1 MKSLAEIEARHASRT
16 QTSHPE
22 LKATPMLKS
31 FEHVGMTVSDM
42 DRAVD
47 FYCRLLGLS
56 LHLRKTMADGSQVAF
71 LDAGGGM
78 LEIFAPAG
86 GAARAVDVPEGTA
99 GLRHLTFL
107 FESVDKTFARLER
120 AGVEVKERPRLAINA
135 EVLHKVAF
143 LRDPDGIQIELAEKR

>member
-1 MKSLAEIEARHASRT
+1 
-16 QTSHPE
+16 
-22 LKATPMLKS
+22 MLKS

-42 DRAVD
+42 DRSVD
-47 FYCRLLGLS
+47 FYCGLVGLR
-56 LHLRKTMADGSQVAF
+56 LHLRKRMADGAEIAF

-107 FESVDKTFARLER
+107 FEDVQETFTRLQK

-143 LRDPDGIQIELAEKR
+143 VRDPDGIQIELAEKR